1 MKREDL
7 FCSAVIVAAGS
18 GKRMGADR
26 PKQFLELCGKTIIE
40 RTAAVFS
47 GCKSINEI
55 IIVSSESGLEEC
67 KRLLKELE
75 KEKTIKYVLGGKE
88 RYESVYN
95 GLKSLDERCGI
106 VLIHDGVRPFVTE
119 EIINASID
127 DASEYGA
134 CAVGV
139 KSKDTVKICTD
150 KGFVEYTPD
159 RNCVYN
165 IQTPQTFRKEIIL
178 KAYERAFEKGVFGT
192 DDASLA
198 ENDGISVK
206 ITEGSYDNIKITTP
220 DDLIVGEKI
229 LNGGG
234 GNKNS

>member
-1 MKREDL
+1 M
-7 FCSAVIVAAGS
+7 
-18 GKRMGADR
+18 
-26 PKQFLELCGKTIIE
+26 
-40 RTAAVFS
+40 
-47 GCKSINEI
+47 
-55 IIVSSESGLEEC
+55 
-67 KRLLKELE
+67 
-75 KEKTIKYVLGGKE
+75 
-88 RYESVYN
+88 
-95 GLKSLDERCGI
+95 
-106 VLIHDGVRPFVTE
+106 
-119 EIINASID
+119 
-127 DASEYGA
+127 
-134 CAVGV
+134 GV